1 MTATKSE
8 GITMKIR
15 SFTLLLGAAALSL
28 ALHDGLAQ
36 TLRQGR
42 IVVPAGPGASS
53 DIVGRLVAGKL
64 GEAMGYPFIVENR
77 PGAGTTIGNEL
88 VAKAAPDGATLLL
101 SQPSTVISGLVFPNL
116 RYDPTQFVSVSV
128 LTRSPLLLAANP
140 SFAPK
145 TVQEL
150 IQYAKA
156 NPGKVNFGSLGVA
169 TSHHVT
175 GEKLKLDAGIDI
187 VHVPYKGGASAA
199 HADLMGGQIQIMFD
213 NMPALMP
220 HVKSGRLRP
229 LATTG
234 LQRSAMLPDVPTI
247 AESGIP
253 GFESTSWFGL
263 LAPPGTLRD
272 VVARL
277 NRAVVAVLASPDV
290 RQRLVDGGAQI
301 VGNSPEEADEF
312 YKRELTRWTAV
323 AKTVKLGI
331 D

>member
-1 MTATKSE
+1 
-8 GITMKIR
+8 MKMSR
-15 SFTLLLGAAALSL
+15 FVSLLGVAALSL
-28 ALHDGLAQ
+28 ALHDGFAQ
-36 TLRQGR
+36 NPRQGR
-42 IVVPAGPGASS
+42 IIVPAGPGASS
-53 DIVGRLVAGKL
+53 DIVGRMVAGKL
-64 GEAMGYPFIVENR
+64 GDAMGYPFIVENR

-88 VAKAAPDGATLLL
+88 VAKSAPDGATLLL

-116 RYDPTQFVSVSV
+116 RYDPTQFVSVTV

-140 SFAPK
+140 AFPPK
-145 TVQEL
+145 SVQEL
-150 IQYAKA
+150 VQYAKA

-187 VHVPYKGGASAA
+187 VHVPYKGGAGAA

-220 HVKSGRLRP
+220 HVKAGRLRP

-234 LQRSAMLPDVPTI
+234 LQRSVMLPDVPTI

-263 LAPPGTLRD
+263 LAPPGTPRE
-272 VVARL
+272 VIARL
-277 NRAVVAVLASPDV
+277 NREVVKILALPDI
-290 RQRLVDGGAQI
+290 RQRLVDSGAEI
-301 VGNSPEEADEF
+301 VGNSPEEADQF
-312 YKRELTRWTAV
+312 YKHELTRWAAV